1 MRIAVIGARGG
12 APAQQGIHRALLEV
26 CPRLVRRGHDI
37 DVFTETNG
45 HAVAPIEGTRLVR
58 VPNLGFGVS
67 DASAHAVLSSL
78 LGAVRGYD
86 VINFCAA
93 QADGL
98 FTLAAKLGLHRT
110 VVSVHALEHDRP
122 RRSPLLSP
130 EMAAARF
137 ADAITVV
144 SRRLER
150 HFRERYG
157 REAFYIPNG
166 VSASTTLPDPAPARR
181 LGLTP
186 GRYVLLAD
194 RMVPAS
200 GFHLA
205 LAAAED
211 LPAGLHLV
219 VAETGE
225 GDPDYR
231 ARLSAQADPRRVV
244 LAGPLPPAHRD
255 ALMAHAYLFLLPSQT
270 DEPPQSLMVALA
282 RGRATM
288 VSDLREHLDIVGA
301 DAFTFTSGEP
311 ADLRRVLVWLANDPG
326 VVREMERRTAAAV
339 VSRYGWD
346 RIAEAYELVFSS
358 VL

>member
-12 APAQQGIHRALLEV
+12 APAQQGIHRTLLEI
-26 CPRLVRRGHDI
+26 CPRLAQRGHDI

-45 HAVAPIEGTRLVR
+45 HAIAPIEGTRLVR
-58 VPNLGFGVS
+58 VPNLGFGVNE
-67 DASAHAVLSSL
+67 ASAHAVLSSL

-93 QADGL
+93 QSDGL

-110 VVSVHALEHDRP
+110 VVSVHALAPDRP
-122 RRSPLLSP
+122 RLSPLLAP
-130 EMAAARF
+130 ETAAARF

-166 VSASTTLPDPAPARR
+166 LPAVAGRADPAPVRE
-181 LGLTP
+181 LGLVP
-186 GRYVLLAD
+186 GRYVLMAD
-194 RMVPAS
+194 RMVPGS
-200 GFHLA
+200 GFHLT
-205 LAAAED
+205 LAATAD
-211 LPAGLHLV
+211 LPAGLRLV
-219 VAETGE
+219 IAETGD
-225 GDPDYR
+225 GDGEYR
-231 ARLSAQADPRRVV
+231 ARVEALADPRQVV
-244 LAGPLPPAHRD
+244 LAGPLPPGHLD
-255 ALMAHAYLFLLPSQT
+255 ALMAHAYLFLLPSQA
-270 DEPPQSLMVALA
+270 DEPPPSLMEALA

-288 VSDLREHLDIVGA
+288 VSDLREHLDLVGA
-301 DAFTFTSGEP
+301 DAFTFTSGEV
-311 ADLRRVLVWLANDPG
+311 ADLRRVLVWLANDSG
-326 VVREMERRTAAAV
+326 VVREMERRTAATVA
-339 VSRYGWD
+339 SRYSWD